1 MHLYITIQ
9 KFGVGKI
16 LCFWKK
22 TQHTHQ
28 GCIYLIK
35 NTFNKK
41 NTQNSNNVKY
51 YYNLKYMFSMWIYL
65 KM

>member
-1 MHLYITIQ
+1 MYLYITIQ
-9 KFGVGKI
+9 KFVVGKI
-16 LCFWKK
+16 LCFWK
-22 TQHTHQ
+22 HTHQ
-28 GCIYLIK
+28 GCMYFIK
-35 NTFNKK
+35 NKFNK